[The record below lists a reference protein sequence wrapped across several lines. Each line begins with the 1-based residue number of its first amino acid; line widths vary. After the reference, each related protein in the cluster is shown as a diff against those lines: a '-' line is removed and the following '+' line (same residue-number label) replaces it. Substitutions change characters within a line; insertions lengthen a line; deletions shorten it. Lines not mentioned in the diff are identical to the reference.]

1 MKLIGIIGGM
11 SWESSLEYYRIMN
24 ETVKK
29 ELGGWHSA
37 RVLMYSVDF
46 HEIEAHQRSGDWKAA
61 AEMLSKA
68 AVSLEK
74 GGADMVVIATNTMH
88 KIAPEVTAAVK
99 IPLVHIAD
107 AVGEAIGEQNLK
119 TVGLLGTRFT
129 MEEDFLKG
137 YLEKT
142 YALNVI
148 TPEDHE
154 MTLVHDVIYNEL
166 CLGTINPNSKRSYI
180 DIINK
185 LEQKGSQGV
194 ILGCT
199 EIPLLVQQA
208 DVGLPLFDTTT
219 LHAKMAVE
227 LAIEMEPENQ

>member
-1 MKLIGIIGGM
+1 VKLIGIIGGM

-24 ETVKK
+24 ETVRAT
-29 ELGGWHSA
+29 LGGWHSA

-61 AEMLSKA
+61 AEMLSEA

-74 GGADMVVIATNTMH
+74 GGAELIVIATNTMH
-88 KIAPEVTAAVK
+88 KIAPEVKASVA

-107 AVGEAIGEQNLK
+107 GVAEAITKQGLK

-137 YLEKT
+137 YLET
-142 YALNVI
+142 EYALQI
-148 TPEDHE
+148 IIPEADE

-166 CLGTINPNSKRSYI
+166 CLGTVSPNSKRSYI
-180 DIINK
+180 EIIHRMA
-185 LEQKGSQGV
+185 QRGAQGV

-208 DVGLPLFDTTT
+208 DVALPLFDTTT
-219 LHAKMAVE
+219 IHAKKAVE
-227 LAIEMEPENQ
+227 LAIE